1 MSPGTAPVDV
11 GGREPLSRVHVR
23 TPRPSAAPAPRPVG
37 RGGAAGAAGVGDS
50 GQSRDTLARKAAE
63 LRVPRRA
70 QLISGSSR
78 SAAAIAGF
86 FGVFALLIAAVGLYA
101 LVAGGVAERTREI
114 GVRLALGSTSGG
126 VLRLVMGD
134 GARLGVV
141 GLGLGLAGA
150 LGVARAMGRL
160 LYGLSPGDPVTFAEA
175 DHDRRD
181 GFTSG
186 RPLRGPLHQ
195 LLEPRVVPQ
204 RIEGGI
210 DPEPPGRQI
219 ERDAQQRLELIERT
233 VRLTEQDVGADQLEL
248 KVAADIHRTAARS
261 RS

>member
-11 GGREPLSRVHVR
+11 GGRQPLSRVHVR

-101 LVAGGVAERTREI
+101 LVARRRRRAHARDRCAPGARIHFRWGPPPRHGRWRPTRRGGPRTRP
-114 GVRLALGSTSGG
+114 R
-126 VLRLVMGD
+126 RR
-134 GARLGVV
+134 AR
-141 GLGLGLAGA
+141 
-150 LGVARAMGRL
+150 RR
-160 LYGLSPGDPVTFAEA
+160 T
-175 DHDRRD
+175 RD
-181 GFTSG
+181 GPAS
-186 RPLRGPLHQ
+186 
-195 LLEPRVVPQ
+195 V
-204 RIEGGI
+204 
-210 DPEPPGRQI
+210 
-219 ERDAQQRLELIERT
+219 RT
-233 VRLTEQDVGADQLEL
+233 VSR
-248 KVAADIHRTAARS
+248 RS
-261 RS
+261 RDVRGGGSRSPRRFHVWETVTRSPPPAS